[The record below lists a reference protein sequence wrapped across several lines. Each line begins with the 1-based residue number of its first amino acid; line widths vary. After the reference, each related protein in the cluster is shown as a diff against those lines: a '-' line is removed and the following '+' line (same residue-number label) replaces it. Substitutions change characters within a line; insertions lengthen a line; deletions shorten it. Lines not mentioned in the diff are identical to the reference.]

1 MRLFNDPVINDIAV
15 MVLSTVVLVAVIVF
29 IALKLSPAHEINRV
43 TVHSYVKDHEE
54 RIKALEAK

>member
-1 MRLFNDPVINDIAV
+1 MKLFNDPVINDIAV

-29 IALKLSPAHEINRV
+29 IALKLSPAPEINRV
-43 TVHSYVKDHEE
+43 TVYSYVKDHEE